1 MKTPLPDPSRPF
13 VFTAFEPSGDLLAA
27 RLITELKAREPDR
40 PVLGLGGEHM
50 QAAGA
55 TLIANS
61 TQHPAML
68 LGALSQIAWHRGLMK
83 QLRQT
88 LADQNPLAFIPTDS
102 PAGNWA
108 VCKIARKHHP
118 TAVITHLV
126 MPQLWAWAA
135 WRIRRLRRL
144 TDHVMCMLPFEPDWL
159 KQRGVAGTF
168 IGHPMF
174 DPPPPTTP
182 PEQLS
187 TTACPKL
194 ALMPGSRAA
203 ELSRNLPVMLET
215 VRLLAPDHPDLT
227 IAIAARTPQDADRIN
242 QLIQHHP
249 APPAPPTP
257 TPIVIAE
264 QTEAVIDW
272 ADAVLVTSGTA
283 TLQLT
288 ARRKPMV
295 TVFVHSPWQWQIG
308 RHLIST
314 RTFTLPNLI
323 SEHAESQRIIPEF
336 VPHFGDPAPLAD
348 ALRPLLSPSPERNAQ
363 LAAFDRLA
371 EPFTARHFAPDAAD
385 VLHRVITDLA
395 QRHDT
400 PASQTV

>member
-1 MKTPLPDPSRPF
+1 MKTNDPTRPF
-13 VFTAFEPSGDLLAA
+13 VFTAFEPSGDILAA

-40 PVLGLGGEHM
+40 PVLGLGGQHM

-55 TLIANS
+55 TLIADS
-61 TQHPAML
+61 TQHPTML

-83 QLRQT
+83 ELRDA

-108 VCKIARKHHP
+108 VCKIARTHHRS
-118 TAVITHLV
+118 AVITHLV
-126 MPQLWAWAA
+126 MPQLWAWGT

-144 TDHVMCMLPFEPDWL
+144 TDHVLCMLPFEPDWL
-159 KQRGVAGTF
+159 RERGVAGTF

-174 DPPPPTTP
+174 DPPPATATP
-182 PEQLS
+182 AELLDS
-187 TTACPKL
+187 ASPKL

-203 ELSRNLPVMLET
+203 ELTRNLPVMLEA
-215 VRLLAPDHPDLT
+215 VRLLAPEHPKLT
-227 IAIAARTPQDADRIN
+227 VAIAARTPHDAQRIN
-242 QLIQHHP
+242 ELIQQHP
-249 APPAPPTP
+249 TPPTP
-257 TPIVIAE
+257 PTPKPIVLAE

-283 TLQLT
+283 TLQLA

-295 TVFVHSPWQWQIG
+295 AVFVHSPWQWQIG

-348 ALRPLLSPSPERNAQ
+348 ALKPLLTQSPQRDAQ

-371 EPFTARHFAPDAAD
+371 EPFTAQHFAPDAAD
-385 VLHRVITDLA
+385 VLHRVIAQHA
-395 QRHDT
+395 QR
-400 PASQTV
+400 